1 MNMIKRILIMI
12 LMAISAVTYAD
23 KKTPAD
29 KAKEKADEMQK
40 TLNLTPEQYKN
51 VADLYKRSY
60 QAIDD
65 FEAKDP
71 TKKNKKNY
79 KKAVSEKRNAE
90 LKKILNKDQFKK
102 YEEIK
107 KAEKAKE
114 EAEKKEIEKMK
125 K

>member
-1 MNMIKRILIMI
+1 MIKRVLIVI
-12 LMAISAVTYAD
+12 LMAISTITYAD

-40 TLNLTPEQYKN
+40 ALNLTPEQYKSI
-51 VADLYKRSY
+51 ADLYKRSY

-65 FEAKDP
+65 FEAKNP

-79 KKAVSEKRNAE
+79 KKAVGEKRNAE
-90 LKKILNKDQFKK
+90 LKKILNKEQFKK